1 MPEIGKAEKKK
12 EPGGLPDSECGH
24 HDASIPS
31 LAESKLRPRENK
43 EDAVQQKYNASEAE
57 QTQAVESREAF
68 PRRVSDE
75 EYDEKYGSRRAD
87 RANDQKNDIP
97 NVLQSN
103 NPVMTTSAKTKL
115 PSILELEDDMRRKR
129 QAAEQA
135 FRRNQALLLERRTQ
149 KREMQAQ
156 AGVTSDD
163 IVRRQFKLQE
173 QRDRILAK
181 KNAERN
187 DEVLRARK
195 ENVQTRPSL
204 PSRNSRCDSM
214 KANSDEAQSQIGHKS
229 DDRRAMM
236 RIALA
241 RRMKQD
247 LLESEEE
254 RLRKMQSEQFT
265 ELDRKLRLVEQLRD
279 ENRIKEVQ
287 LSDAIAI
294 QQKERFKNIQISAAK
309 LSNESSN

>member
-1 MPEIGKAEKKK
+1 
-12 EPGGLPDSECGH
+12 
-24 HDASIPS
+24 
-31 LAESKLRPRENK
+31 
-43 EDAVQQKYNASEAE
+43 
-57 QTQAVESREAF
+57 
-68 PRRVSDE
+68 
-75 EYDEKYGSRRAD
+75 
-87 RANDQKNDIP
+87 
-97 NVLQSN
+97 
-103 NPVMTTSAKTKL
+103 
-115 PSILELEDDMRRKR
+115 
-129 QAAEQA
+129 
-135 FRRNQALLLERRTQ
+135 
-149 KREMQAQ
+149 
-156 AGVTSDD
+156 
-163 IVRRQFKLQE
+163 
-173 QRDRILAK
+173 
-181 KNAERN
+181 
-187 DEVLRARK
+187 
-195 ENVQTRPSL
+195 
-204 PSRNSRCDSM
+204 M